1 MKRWMKRLCLEAFAD
16 LNIIDPRKAG
26 TELNA
31 LKLNQLTLKHK
42 AMEWYNKGQ
51 KKLVQ
56 AQAQERLAAALTGAE
71 QEAALAKA
79 DALYNDAIAAKG
91 EAIYQLQKAGS
102 QISCRAEYRQGKGM
116 TTKWSS
122 LEKEIVAQAAQT
134 KGGVEGFE
142 TYLKTEHG
150 MDFEQ
155 AVDQVT
161 SCLE

>member
-1 MKRWMKRLCLEAFAD
+1 M
-16 LNIIDPRKAG
+16 
-26 TELNA
+26 
-31 LKLNQLTLKHK
+31 
-42 AMEWYNKGQ
+42 
-51 KKLVQ
+51 
-56 AQAQERLAAALTGAE
+56 TGAE
-71 QEAALAKA
+71 RDAALKEV
-79 DALYNDAIAAKG
+79 DSLYNDAVAAKS
-91 EAIYQLQKAGS
+91 EAIYQLQKAGKN
-102 QISCRAEYRQGKGM
+102 QIAPRAEYRQGKGM

>member
-1 MKRWMKRLCLEAFAD
+1 
-16 LNIIDPRKAG
+16 
-26 TELNA
+26 
-31 LKLNQLTLKHK
+31 
-42 AMEWYNKGQ
+42 MER
-51 KKLVQ
+51 Q
-56 AQAQERLAAALTGAE
+56 AATMTGAE

-91 EAIYQLQKAGS
+91 EGIYQLQKAGKN
-102 QISCRAEYRQGKGM
+102 QIAPRAEYRQGKGM

-122 LEKEIVAQAAQT
+122 LEKEIVEQAAQT

-155 AVDQVT
+155 AVNQVT